1 MLHYLFLNRWTYQI
15 LFPCSRTKSKADFS
29 RHQITPIRVYKLIEI
44 WIIRRHIWTLYQD
57 DATHH
62 FEQNFTSAKSHIH
75 LFSVNIHFYLPSP
88 VIPLP
93 LLLSCT
99 PCVVVP
105 PTSHPQTSRTATSPI
120 TTHHLG
126 GPLTAWRTYVGLCA
140 WRVLGVS
147 GYGATGPEG
156 EKGPVPL
163 QDIFDEERRGGKG
176 DQIFFLERLM
186 VNRSINVNKIEKLD
200 GSDGG

>member
-1 MLHYLFLNRWTYQI
+1 MVHYSFLNRWTYQI
-15 LFPCSRTKSKADFS
+15 LFPSSRTKSKTDLN
-29 RHQITPIRVYKLIEI
+29 RHQTIPIRVYKSIEI
-44 WIIRRHIWTLYQD
+44 WSIRRHKWTLYQD

-62 FEQNFTSAKSHIH
+62 FERKITSGKSRIH
-75 LFSVNIHFYLPSP
+75 HFSVNIHFYLP
-88 VIPLP
+88 LP
-93 LLLSCT
+93 RPPSCT

-126 GPLTAWRTYVGLCA
+126 SPLTAWRTYVGLCA
-140 WRVLGVS
+140 WRVLGAS

-163 QDIFDEERRGGKG
+163 QDIFDEERRVEG
-176 DQIFFLERLM
+176 
-186 VNRSINVNKIEKLD
+186 
-200 GSDGG
+200 